1 MNRPRTTLLICL
13 LLSLSIGF
21 APSQM
26 ALAQV
31 SPAQKLVSGAPD
43 NVLGFIATSG
53 GDSIKPAFDK
63 TVTARLWRDPG
74 VQSFIEALEEGLL
87 GKLTGGSTDPEAA
100 KAIETVRGSIR
111 LALTRPII
119 IGVAQKEAQGGP
131 PIYGFAMLDAG
142 PRKAEIVSA
151 LAKLEAIADEG
162 SIVDVQVGSL
172 TMHGPKDSGGVP
184 GYWGW
189 AGDHLVFSINDGT
202 GLAMTHLQGGGGE
215 ALGQLQKVPAA
226 GDALVIHLNRE
237 KIFDVLDVIA
247 KMQNGEEEL
256 GIVKSVIK
264 ELGLNNLKTLT
275 ARMGFEGSDTLGNS
289 LLEIPQ
295 PRTGLFSHL
304 KPINLEMFDAVDAG
318 AMSASAFNCD
328 VAGVYDTVMKA
339 IKTVAGEDFTEV
351 EQGIAEIEEQ
361 LQIKIRDGLLKS
373 LDGPMVVYSLP
384 AGPATGSPQGA
395 FALVAKLKDAEM
407 WEKSITTLGQFVA
420 ASSDG
425 MVQVSSQDQEG
436 KTLHTWTVLPLAMAQ
451 IMPCWCAV
459 GDKVVIASNPTFL
472 KSGIDQLSA
481 GKASI
486 RSTEGFKKA
495 AANLPDNLISFRYD
509 DAKVQFNQMMMGL
522 QQFWPMATMWATK
535 AGFKL
540 PVVLP
545 NLSHIAEYMGPAY
558 QYSWFDDQGIRSHS
572 RSVGL

>member
-1 MNRPRTTLLICL
+1 
-13 LLSLSIGF
+13 
-21 APSQM
+21 
-26 ALAQV
+26 
-31 SPAQKLVSGAPD
+31 
-43 NVLGFIATSG
+43 
-53 GDSIKPAFDK
+53 
-63 TVTARLWRDPG
+63 
-74 VQSFIEALEEGLL
+74 
-87 GKLTGGSTDPEAA
+87 
-100 KAIETVRGSIR
+100 
-111 LALTRPII
+111 
-119 IGVAQKEAQGGP
+119 
-131 PIYGFAMLDAG
+131 
-142 PRKAEIVSA
+142 
-151 LAKLEAIADEG
+151 
-162 SIVDVQVGSL
+162 
-172 TMHGPKDSGGVP
+172 
-184 GYWGW
+184 
-189 AGDHLVFSINDGT
+189 
-202 GLAMTHLQGGGGE
+202 
-215 ALGQLQKVPAA
+215 
-226 GDALVIHLNRE
+226 
-237 KIFDVLDVIA
+237 
-247 KMQNGEEEL
+247 
-256 GIVKSVIK
+256 
-264 ELGLNNLKTLT
+264 
-275 ARMGFEGSDTLGNS
+275 
-289 LLEIPQ
+289 
-295 PRTGLFSHL
+295 
-304 KPINLEMFDAVDAG
+304 
-318 AMSASAFNCD
+318 
-328 VAGVYDTVMKA
+328 
-339 IKTVAGEDFTEV
+339 
-351 EQGIAEIEEQ
+351 
-361 LQIKIRDGLLKS
+361 
-373 LDGPMVVYSLP
+373 LP